1 MREGQTRGGEEGGK
15 EGEDKEGESIRR
27 KKRTNLALFASF
39 LGDCEPFD
47 TFLVVRAFDDPMDID
62 TRKMNLVRVKIARLK
77 QILNFNN
84 ADLPGPG

>member
-1 MREGQTRGGEEGGK
+1 
-15 EGEDKEGESIRR
+15 
-27 KKRTNLALFASF
+27 
-39 LGDCEPFD
+39 
-47 TFLVVRAFDDPMDID
+47 VVRAFDDPMDID